1 LQEAFYM
8 SLLALVLALAQAPAP
23 AAAETAPPPP
33 TGPVVALDI
42 RQGAENLGVIKIALR
57 PDKAPLSVANFL
69 EYVRSGHYDGTIFH
83 RVIPD
88 FMIQGGGFTPEM
100 EEKPERPPIRNEA
113 RNRLRNSRGAVAMAR
128 TKDPNS
134 ATSQFFINVR
144 NNHNLDFGIAG
155 MGYAVFG
162 QVIEGMDVVDLIS
175 TVPTTR
181 RGEHE
186 NTPQMPVVIVRAYEV
201 DAATPTSG
209 VEEKAPSPE
218 EP

>member
-1 LQEAFYM
+1 VV
-8 SLLALVLALAQAPAP
+8 VL
-23 AAAETAPPPP
+23 E
-33 TGPVVALDI
+33 V
-42 RQGAENLGVIKIALR
+42 RQGTNQLGAIKIVLR

-69 EYVRSGHYDGTIFH
+69 KYLRDGHYEGTIFH
-83 RVIPD
+83 RVMPD

-128 TKDPNS
+128 TDDADS

-162 QVIEGMDVVDLIS
+162 HVIEGMEVVDEIS
-175 TVPTTR
+175 NTPTTR

-186 NTPQMPVVIVRAYEV
+186 NTPVMPVVIERAYEV
-201 DAATPTSG
+201 EPTS
-209 VEEKAPSPE
+209 EAPA

>member
-1 LQEAFYM
+1 M
-8 SLLALVLALAQAPAP
+8 PLLALFLALAQAPTPP
-23 AAAETAPPPP
+23 AAELPAPPPP
-33 TGPVVALDI
+33 TGPVVALDV
-42 RQGAENLGVIKIALR
+42 RQGQDYLGVIKIALR
-57 PDKAPLSVANFL
+57 PDKAPRSVANFL
-69 EYVRSGHYDGTIFH
+69 EYVRDGHYDGTIFH
-83 RVIPD
+83 RVMPN

-100 EEKPERPPIRNEA
+100 KEKPERPPIRNEA

-128 TKDPNS
+128 TEDPDS

-186 NTPQMPVVIVRAYEV
+186 NTPQMPVIIVRAYEV
-201 DAATPTSG
+201 EAPAPASRAEGETP
-209 VEEKAPSPE
+209 PPE
-218 EP
+218 R

>member
-1 LQEAFYM
+1 M
-8 SLLALVLALAQAPAP
+8 SLLALALVLVQATPP
-23 AAAETAPPPP
+23 SAAEPPPP
-33 TGPVVALDI
+33 PPHGPVVALDI
-42 RQGAENLGVIKIALR
+42 RQGTEYLGEIKIALR

-113 RNRLRNSRGAVAMAR
+113 RNGLRNSRGAVAMAR
-128 TKDPNS
+128 TKDANS

-186 NTPQMPVVIVRAYEV
+186 NTPEMPVVIVRAYEV
-201 DAATPTSG
+201 DAPAPAEPAA
-209 VEEKAPSPE
+209 EETAPSP
-218 EP
+218 PPQR